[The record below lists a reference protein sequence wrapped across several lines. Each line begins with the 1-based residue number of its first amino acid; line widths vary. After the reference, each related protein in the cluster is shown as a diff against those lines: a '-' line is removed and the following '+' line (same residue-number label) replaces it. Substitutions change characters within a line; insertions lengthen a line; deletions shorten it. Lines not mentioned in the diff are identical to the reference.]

1 MQQQNKA
8 ILQSSK
14 AQLQNARDSIYTDSY
29 NQKVAELNT
38 QLEQYKLHEQ
48 VELNKAIEELKKAYD
63 KAVSEKAQAF
73 DTKITAMEQQIQV
86 KAKAFAEMQIAETNK
101 LIAQIDT
108 LLGKE

>member
-14 AQLQNARDSIYTDSY
+14 AQLQNARDSIYNDSY

-38 QLEQYKLHEQ
+38 ELEKYKLQEQ
-48 VELNKAIEELKKAYD
+48 VDLNKAIEELKKAYD

-73 DTKITAMEQQIQV
+73 DTKISAMKQQIQV
-86 KAKAFAEMQIAETNK
+86 KAKAFAETQVAETDK
-101 LIAQIDT
+101 LIAQIET